1 MESVGKQAVS
11 NCSCGD
17 ACSLA
22 SRRIFRVE
30 GMDCAHESGPIL
42 SMLSAVPGVGRAVPS
57 YADSTLTVE
66 FDSHAVSPERI
77 VQAISEAGFKA
88 DIDERTAEELPFWER
103 YGRLVASSASGIMLA
118 AGLLLQFMEVRLP
131 VARLFLL
138 LATVSGGWFVSRRAW
153 QAIRHRQIE
162 MNTLMTTAAIGAL
175 LIGEWAEAGAT
186 MFLFSLA
193 QVLEARSMDRARN
206 AIRRLLDLSP
216 KEATVRG
223 EGGEVRLPVE
233 RISVGDVVVLR
244 PGERVPVDGVV
255 LEGASSVNQAPI
267 TGESVPVAKTP
278 GSRVLAG
285 SLNGRGVLEI
295 RSERPASDSSL
306 ARIIHLVE
314 NAQAQRARSQTFID
328 GFARYYT
335 PAMIAF
341 ALGLVL
347 VPPLL
352 FGQPFSTWVYR
363 GLVVL
368 VIACPCALVIST
380 PVSIVC
386 GLTRAAR
393 EGILFKGGVYL
404 EELGRIRTFF
414 FDKTG
419 TLTRGKPEVV
429 HVRSFCD
436 LPEYQLL
443 RLAAALESR
452 SEHPL
457 AAAILEA
464 AGSEGDSDPLP
475 APTFVQAIP
484 GMGIRGK
491 VNGGIYHLGNP
502 SFFDNGSGLSSP
514 QRAVVE
520 EWERKG
526 ATVVLVGIEKMP
538 LGMIAIRDTVRE
550 EARAGLAELRG
561 LGASE
566 LTMLTGDNPE
576 TGKAIASQLPIDAV
590 HAGLLPEDKVRL
602 VREAVEKGNRVAM
615 VGDGINDAPALASAT
630 VGVVMGVAGTGVAL
644 EAGDVALMGDDLRK
658 LPIAVRLGRRTLRI
672 IRFNVAF
679 SLGTKAVFLVLA
691 TLGMVTL
698 WMGVVADMG
707 ASLLVIGN
715 SMRLLWAQ
723 TAPER
728 ITGGAARPDKD
739 GRSIRR
745 SRGRVPSRRGGG

>member
-1 MESVGKQAVS
+1 MELVGKQAVS

-42 SMLSAVPGVGRAVPS
+42 SMLFAVPGVGRAVPS

-66 FDSHAVSPERI
+66 FDPHAVSPARI
-77 VQAISEAGFKA
+77 VQAISVAGFKA

-118 AGLLLQFMEVRLP
+118 AGLLLPFMEVRLP

-153 QAIRHRQIE
+153 QALRHRQIE

-233 RISVGDVVVLR
+233 RILVGDVVVLR
-244 PGERVPVDGVV
+244 PGERVPVGGVV

-267 TGESVPVAKTP
+267 TGESAPMAKTP

-285 SLNGRGVLEI
+285 SLNGRGMLEI
-295 RSERPASDSSL
+295 RAERPAPDSSL

-314 NAQAQRARSQTFID
+314 NAQEQRARSQTFID
-328 GFARYYT
+328 RFARYYT
-335 PAMIAF
+335 PAMIVF
-341 ALGLVL
+341 ALALVL
-347 VPPLL
+347 VPPFL
-352 FGQPFSTWVYR
+352 FGQPFSTWLYR

-380 PVSIVC
+380 PVSVVC

-393 EGILFKGGVYL
+393 EGVLFKGGVYL
-404 EELGRIRTFF
+404 DELGRIRTFF

-419 TLTRGKPEVV
+419 TLTRGKPEVI

-436 LPEYQLL
+436 IPEGDLL

-457 AAAILEA
+457 AGAILEA
-464 AGSEGDSDPLP
+464 AGSKGDVDPLP
-475 APTFVQAIP
+475 ASTFVQAVP
-484 GMGIRGK
+484 GMGIRGN
-491 VNGGIYHLGNP
+491 VNGDIYLAGN
-502 SFFDNGSGLSSP
+502 STFFDNGSGMSGT
-514 QRAVVE
+514 QKAAVE

-526 ATVVLVGIEKMP
+526 ATVVLIGTERMP
-538 LGMIAIRDTVRE
+538 LGMVAIQDTVRE
-550 EARAGLAELRG
+550 EAMASLTELRR
-561 LGASE
+561 LGAIE
-566 LTMLTGDNPE
+566 LSMLTGDNPK
-576 TGKAIASQLPIDAV
+576 TGNAIASQLPIDTV
-590 HAGLLPEDKVRL
+590 HAGLLPEQKVAL
-602 VREAVEKGNRVAM
+602 VREAVEKGKKVAM
-615 VGDGINDAPALASAT
+615 VGDGINDAPALALAT
-630 VGVVMGVAGTGVAL
+630 VGVVMGAAGTDVAL

-658 LPIAVRLGRRTLRI
+658 FPFAVRLGRRTLRI
-672 IRFNVAF
+672 IRFNVVF
-679 SLGTKAVFLVLA
+679 SLVTKAVFLVLA
-691 TLGMVTL
+691 TVGLATL
-698 WMGVVADMG
+698 WMGVAADMG
-707 ASLLVIGN
+707 ATLLVIGN
-715 SMRLLWAQ
+715 GIRLLWGSKGSG
-723 TAPER
+723 R
-728 ITGGAARPDKD
+728 
-739 GRSIRR
+739 RSIKR
-745 SRGRVPSRRGGG
+745 

>member
-1 MESVGKQAVS
+1 MERVGKQAVS

-66 FDSHAVSPERI
+66 FDPHAVSPERI

-153 QAIRHRQIE
+153 QALRHRQIE

-233 RISVGDVVVLR
+233 RISVGDVIVLR

-285 SLNGRGVLEI
+285 SLNGRGMLEI
-295 RSERPASDSSL
+295 RAERPASDSSL

-314 NAQAQRARSQTFID
+314 NAQEQRAPSQTFID
-328 GFARYYT
+328 RFARYYT

-341 ALGLVL
+341 ALALVL
-347 VPPLL
+347 VPPFL
-352 FGQPFSTWVYR
+352 FGQPFSTWLYR

-380 PVSIVC
+380 PVSVVC

-419 TLTRGKPEVV
+419 TLTKGKPEVV
-429 HVRSFCD
+429 HVESFCD
-436 LPEYQLL
+436 LPEGELL

-457 AAAILEA
+457 AGAILEA
-464 AGSEGDSDPLP
+464 AGSKGDVDPLP
-475 APTFVQAIP
+475 APTFVQAVP

-491 VNGGIYHLGNP
+491 VNGEIYLAGNP
-502 SFFDNGSGLSSP
+502 TFFDNGSGMSGP
-514 QRAVVE
+514 QKAAVE

-526 ATVVLVGIEKMP
+526 ATVVLIGTERMP
-538 LGMIAIRDTVRE
+538 LGMVAIQDTVRG
-550 EARAGLAELRG
+550 EAMASLTELRR
-561 LGASE
+561 LGAIE
-566 LTMLTGDNPE
+566 LSMLTGDNPK
-576 TGKAIASQLPIDAV
+576 TGKAIASQLPIDTV
-590 HAGLLPEDKVRL
+590 HAGLLPEQKVAL
-602 VREAVEKGNRVAM
+602 VREAVEKGKKVAM
-615 VGDGINDAPALASAT
+615 VGDGINDAPALALAT
-630 VGVVMGVAGTGVAL
+630 VGVVMGAAGTDVAL

-658 LPIAVRLGRRTLRI
+658 FPFAVRLGRRTLRI
-672 IRFNVAF
+672 IRFNVVF
-679 SLGTKAVFLVLA
+679 SLATKAVFLVLA
-691 TLGMVTL
+691 TLGLATL
-698 WMGVVADMG
+698 WMGVAADMG
-707 ASLLVIGN
+707 ATLLVIGN
-715 SMRLLWAQ
+715 GMRLLWGSKGSG
-723 TAPER
+723 R
-728 ITGGAARPDKD
+728 
-739 GRSIRR
+739 RSIKR
-745 SRGRVPSRRGGG
+745 

>member
-1 MESVGKQAVS
+1 MKGVTVQETSA
-11 NCSCGD
+11 CSCGD
-17 ACSLA
+17 VCTLV
-22 SRRIFRVE
+22 SRRVFRIE
-30 GMDCAHESGPIL
+30 GMDCAHESTPIL
-42 SMLSAVPGVGRAVPS
+42 SSLAALPGVGRAVPS

-66 FDSHAVSPERI
+66 FDPHAVSPERI
-77 VQAISEAGFKA
+77 AQAISGAGFKVR
-88 DIDERTAEELPFWER
+88 IDDREAEALTWWER
-103 YGRLVASSASGIMLA
+103 YGRLATTSVSGVALGT
-118 AGLLLQFMEVRLP
+118 GLLLRVMGVRPP

-138 LATVSGGWFVSRRAW
+138 AATVSGGWYVARRAW
-153 QAIRHRQIE
+153 QALRHGQLE
-162 MNTLMTTAAIGAL
+162 MNTLMGIAAVGAT
-175 LIGEWAEAGAT
+175 LIGEWAEAGSA

-193 QVLEARSMDRARN
+193 QLLEARSMDRARN

-216 KEATVRG
+216 KEATVRKEDG
-223 EGGEVRLPVE
+223 DIRLPVD
-233 RISVGDVVVLR
+233 RIVAGDVVVLR
-244 PGERVPVDGVV
+244 PGERVPVDGIV
-255 LEGASSVNQAPI
+255 LEGTSSVNQAPI
-267 TGESVPVAKTP
+267 TGESLPVAKTR

-285 SLNGRGVLEI
+285 SLNGRGVLEF
-295 RSERPASDSSL
+295 RAEKPASDSSL

-341 ALGLVL
+341 ALALVI

-352 FGQPFSTWVYR
+352 FGLPFSTWLYR

-380 PVSIVC
+380 PVSVVC

-404 EELGRIRTFF
+404 EDLGRIRTFF

-419 TLTRGKPEVV
+419 TLTKGKPEVV
-429 HVRSFCD
+429 HIESFCD
-436 LPEYQLL
+436 LPEEELL

-457 AAAILEA
+457 AGAILDA
-464 AGSEGDSDPLP
+464 AGRNGASEALP
-475 APTFVQAIP
+475 APTFVQAVP

-491 VNGGIYHLGNP
+491 VNGGIYILGSP
-502 SFFDNGSGLSSP
+502 TLFDNGSGLSGT

-526 ATVVLVGIEKMP
+526 ATVVLIGIGKMP
-538 LGMIAIRDTVRE
+538 LGMIVLRDTVRE
-550 EARAGLAELRG
+550 EAKAGLAELRT

-576 TGKAIASQLPIDAV
+576 TGRAIAAQLPIDTV
-590 HAGLLPEDKVRL
+590 RAGLLPEDKVRL
-602 VREAVEKGNRVAM
+602 VREAVAMGKKVAM
-615 VGDGINDAPALASAT
+615 VGDGINDAPALALAT

-658 LPIAVRLGRRTLRI
+658 LPFAVRLGRRTLRI

-679 SLGTKAVFLVLA
+679 SLATKALFLVLA
-691 TLGMVTL
+691 TMGMVTL
-698 WMGVVADMG
+698 WMGVAADMG

-715 SMRLLWAQ
+715 SMRLLWGSNGSSNLL
-723 TAPER
+723 R
-728 ITGGAARPDKD
+728 
-739 GRSIRR
+739 
-745 SRGRVPSRRGGG
+745 

>member
-1 MESVGKQAVS
+1 M
-11 NCSCGD
+11 
-17 ACSLA
+17 
-22 SRRIFRVE
+22 
-30 GMDCAHESGPIL
+30 
-42 SMLSAVPGVGRAVPS
+42 
-57 YADSTLTVE
+57 LTVE
-66 FDSHAVSPERI
+66 FDPHAVSAERI
-77 VQAISEAGFKA
+77 VQAIGEAGFRA
-88 DIDERTAEELPFWER
+88 NVEDRQQEDVPFWER
-103 YGRLVASSASGIMLA
+103 HGRLVATSLSGGSLIVGLVLQ
-118 AGLLLQFMEVRLP
+118 LLLGRLTA
-131 VARLFLL
+131 ARPFLL
-138 LATVSGGWFVSRRAW
+138 LAAVAGGWYVARRAW
-153 QAIRHRQIE
+153 QALRHRQLEI
-162 MNTLMTTAAIGAL
+162 NTLMATAAVGAL
-175 LIGEWAEAGAT
+175 LIGEWAEAGSA

-193 QVLEARSMDRARN
+193 QLLESRSMDRARN

-216 KEATVRG
+216 KEATVLREG
-223 EGGEVRLPVE
+223 EEIRLPVD
-233 RISVGDVVVLR
+233 RIVVGDTVLLR
-244 PGERVPVDGVV
+244 PGERVPVDGLVV
-255 LEGASSVNQAPI
+255 EGASFVNQAPI
-267 TGESVPVAKTP
+267 TGESIPVAKTP

-285 SLNGRGVLEI
+285 SLNGRGVLDI
-295 RSERPASDSSL
+295 RVERPASDSSL

-328 GFARYYT
+328 RFARYYT

-429 HVRSFCD
+429 HVRSFSD
-436 LPEYQLL
+436 VSEKELL

-464 AGSEGDSDPLP
+464 AGRNGASDAMP
-475 APTFVQAIP
+475 APTFVQAVP

-491 VNGGIYHLGNP
+491 VNGGIYILGSP
-502 SFFDNGSGLSSP
+502 TLFDNGSRLSGP
-514 QRAVVE
+514 QREVVE

-526 ATVVLVGIEKMP
+526 ATVVLIGIEKMP
-538 LGMIAIRDTVRE
+538 LGMVAIRDTVRE
-550 EARAGLAELRG
+550 EAKASLAELRD

-658 LPIAVRLGRRTLRI
+658 LPFAVRLGRRTLRI

-679 SLGTKAVFLVLA
+679 ALGTKAVFLVLA

-698 WMGVVADMG
+698 WMGVAADMG

-715 SMRLLWAQ
+715 SMRLLW
-723 TAPER
+723 
-728 ITGGAARPDKD
+728 GSNG
-739 GRSIRR
+739 
-745 SRGRVPSRRGGG
+745 

>member
-1 MESVGKQAVS
+1 MENGKEQATA

-17 ACSLA
+17 ICTLA
-22 SRRIFRVE
+22 SRRVFRVE

-42 SMLSAVPGVGRAVPS
+42 SGLSALAGVGRAVPS
-57 YADSTLTVE
+57 YTDSTLTVE
-66 FDSHAVSPERI
+66 FDPHAVTPERI
-77 VQAISEAGFKA
+77 AQAISEAGFKA
-88 DIDERTAEELPFWER
+88 RIDDREAEALTFWER
-103 YGRLVASSASGIMLA
+103 YGRLTTTSVSGVALA
-118 AGLLLQFMEVRLP
+118 TGLILRFWDVQP
-131 VARLFLL
+131 IVAQSFLL
-138 LATVSGGWFVSRRAW
+138 LSTVSGGWYVVRRAW
-153 QAIRHRQIE
+153 QALRHRQLE
-162 MNTLMTTAAIGAL
+162 MNTLMATAAVGAL
-175 LIGEWAEAGAT
+175 LIGEWAEAASA

-193 QVLEARSMDRARN
+193 QLLEARSMDRARN

-223 EGGEVRLPVE
+223 QGGETRVPVD
-233 RISVGDVVVLR
+233 RIAVGDVVVLR
-244 PGERVPVDGVV
+244 PGERIPVDGIV
-255 LEGASSVNQAPI
+255 LEGTSIVNQAPI

-285 SLNGRGVLEI
+285 SLNGRGMLEV
-295 RSERPASDSSL
+295 RAEKPASDSSL

-328 GFARYYT
+328 RFARYYT
-335 PAMIAF
+335 PAMIVF

-347 VPPLL
+347 LPPVL
-352 FGQPFSTWVYR
+352 FGQSFSVWLYR

-436 LPEYQLL
+436 VPEEELL

-457 AAAILEA
+457 AGAILEA
-464 AGSEGDSDPLP
+464 AGSKRGLDPLP
-475 APTFVQAIP
+475 APTFVQAVP

-491 VNGGIYHLGNP
+491 VNGGIYILGSP
-502 SFFDNGSGLSSP
+502 TLFDNGSGLSGT

-526 ATVVLVGIEKMP
+526 ATVVLIGIEKMP

-550 EARAGLAELRG
+550 EAKVALTELRR

-576 TGKAIASQLPIDAV
+576 TGRAIAAQLPIDTV
-590 HAGLLPEDKVRL
+590 RAGLLPEDKVRL
-602 VREAVEKGNRVAM
+602 VREAVAMGKKVAM
-615 VGDGINDAPALASAT
+615 VGDGINDAPALALAT
-630 VGVVMGVAGTGVAL
+630 VGVVMGAAGTDVAL

-658 LPIAVRLGRRTLRI
+658 LPFAIRLGRRTLRI

-679 SLGTKAVFLVLA
+679 ALGTKAVFLVLA
-691 TLGMVTL
+691 TVGMATL
-698 WMGVVADMG
+698 WMGVAADMG

-715 SMRLLWAQ
+715 SMRLLWGSDGSRLLV
-723 TAPER
+723 TEE
-728 ITGGAARPDKD
+728 GGSPA
-739 GRSIRR
+739 
-745 SRGRVPSRRGGG
+745 

>member
-1 MESVGKQAVS
+1 MESGREKTAA

-17 ACSLA
+17 ICTLA
-22 SRRIFRVE
+22 SRRVFRVE
-30 GMDCAHESGPIL
+30 GMDCAYESAPIL
-42 SMLSAVPGVGRAVPS
+42 SALSALPGVGRAVPS
-57 YADSTLTVE
+57 YSDSTLTVE
-66 FDSHAVSPERI
+66 FDPHAVTPERMA
-77 VQAISEAGFKA
+77 QAISGAGFKVR
-88 DIDERTAEELPFWER
+88 IDERESEALTYWER
-103 YGRLVASSASGIMLA
+103 YGRVTATSVSGGMLA
-118 AGLLLQFMEVRLP
+118 AGLILRFLDIQPL
-131 VARLFLL
+131 VAQSFLL
-138 LATVSGGWFVSRRAW
+138 LATIAGGWYVSRRAW
-153 QAIRHRQIE
+153 QALRHHQLE
-162 MNTLMTTAAIGAL
+162 MNTLMTTAAVGAL
-175 LIGEWAEAGAT
+175 LIGEWAEAGSA

-193 QVLEARSMDRARN
+193 QLLEARSMDRARN

-216 KEATVRG
+216 KEATVLR
-223 EGGEVRLPVE
+223 GGEEIRLPVDQ
-233 RISVGDVVVLR
+233 IVVGDTVLLR
-244 PGERVPVDGVV
+244 PGERVPVDGLVV
-255 LEGASSVNQAPI
+255 EGASSVNQAPI
-267 TGESVPVAKTP
+267 TGESIPVAKAP

-285 SLNGRGVLEI
+285 SLNGRGVLNI
-295 RSERPASDSSL
+295 RVERPASDSSL

-314 NAQAQRARSQTFID
+314 NAQAQRARSQAFID
-328 GFARYYT
+328 RFARYYT

-341 ALGLVL
+341 ALALVI

-352 FGQPFSTWVYR
+352 FGQPFSAWLYR

-436 LPEYQLL
+436 LPEDQLL
-443 RLAAALESR
+443 RLAASLESR

-464 AGSEGDSDPLP
+464 AGRNESTDSLP
-475 APTFVQAIP
+475 APTFVQAVP

-491 VNGGIYHLGNP
+491 VNGGIYLLGNP
-502 SFFDNGSGLSSP
+502 AFFDNGAGLATA
-514 QRAVVE
+514 QRAAVG

-526 ATVVLVGIEKMP
+526 ATVVLIGVEKMP
-538 LGMIAIRDTVRE
+538 LGMIAIRDSVRE
-550 EARAGLAELRG
+550 EANAGLAGLRL
-561 LGASE
+561 LGANE

-576 TGKAIASQLPIDAV
+576 TGKAIASQLPIDTV
-590 HAGLLPEDKVRL
+590 HAGLLPESKVAL
-602 VREAVEKGNRVAM
+602 VREAVAKGKKVAM

-630 VGVVMGVAGTGVAL
+630 VGVVMGAAGTDVAL

-658 LPIAVRLGRRTLRI
+658 LPFAVRLGRRTLRI

-698 WMGVVADMG
+698 WMGVAADMG

-715 SMRLLWAQ
+715 SLRLLW
-723 TAPER
+723 
-728 ITGGAARPDKD
+728 GSNGS
-739 GRSIRR
+739 RSLTHIAKEEG
-745 SRGRVPSRRGGG
+745 SPA